1 MFILYNQNSEL
12 DVALPFLPSPRRPE
26 KGCGVAFLL
35 PTPFPTSRPTGSLP
49 TGRKGRIQ
57 DGTLVSRPQGPLNGR
72 WVKVTLELVGTLGV
86 PQRSPK
92 LGAYPQFPGL
102 CHCRTWN
109 LEVPTSFWLP
119 PYHPDHI
126 GWDLRCSHSGF
137 LGHFSWSTT
146 KATLPLLCPGWRAV
160 PSLSLPGPRLLQLSQ
175 AGMNLDLVHRG
186 PQLQR
191 SHIKLSSNH

>member
-1 MFILYNQNSEL
+1 MPAPDGNSSRALDCPPTLGNGSVTAPSPFKAQPQSPVGRMFLLYNQNSEL

-26 KGCGVAFLL
+26 QGGGVAFLF

-57 DGTLVSRPQGPLNGR
+57 DGTLVSRLQGPLNGR

-102 CHCRTWN
+102 SLQNMESGGSHFF
-109 LEVPTSFWLP
+109 LAAPLP
-119 PYHPDHI
+119 
-126 GWDLRCSHSGF
+126 S
-137 LGHFSWSTT
+137 
-146 KATLPLLCPGWRAV
+146 
-160 PSLSLPGPRLLQLSQ
+160 
-175 AGMNLDLVHRG
+175 
-186 PQLQR
+186 
-191 SHIKLSSNH
+191 